1 MSMSDCSLAPEIDA
15 VVGRIGADLGAS
27 SPVLAGQV
35 LRWIRR
41 ISPGGE
47 PAAHFLDVRMF
58 PILALPDFV
67 LESLA
72 VAAEAKFHKSLISST
87 VHGYYYIRLIDG
99 IVDGD
104 RDFDLE
110 RKILP
115 VAGYFLSEFQLG
127 YQKHFSAEHE
137 FWQVFRR
144 LWRASAAST
153 AEDAMQ
159 RAVGFSEFERVSSR
173 KFSAAGIP
181 VAATCHRYGRADL
194 LPAWLELV
202 DGLGRWSQMADDI
215 LDWHQDRS
223 LGRATYFLTE
233 GERQRRCN
241 EPLEEWILRE
251 GCDWGFDLLNE
262 WMNRL
267 QESAAQLG
275 SPGLMEYLA
284 GRKAWAAEQHSALSN
299 GLAELACLAVI
310 LGQATQTKA
319 SCSAGTAITSAGAQ
333 QTTTISKPHQK
344 ENAWPVPP
352 SLLANLSTLV

>member
-1 MSMSDCSLAPEIDA
+1 MSISKRILASQIDA
-15 VVGRIGADLGAS
+15 VVDRIGAVLGAS
-27 SPVLAGQV
+27 SPTFANQV

-47 PAAHFLDVRMF
+47 PAAHFLNVRMF
-58 PILALPDFV
+58 PILQLPDFV
-67 LESLA
+67 LESLV
-72 VAAEAKFHKSLISST
+72 VAPDERFHQSLISST

-144 LWRASAAST
+144 IWTASAASS
-153 AEDAMQ
+153 ADDAMQ
-159 RAVGFSEFERVSSR
+159 RAVDFSEFERVSSR

-181 VAATCHRYGRADL
+181 VAATCHYYGRADL

-202 DGLGRWSQMADDI
+202 DGLGRWSQMVDDI

-233 GERQRRCN
+233 GERQRRR
-241 EPLEEWILRE
+241 EESLEEWILRE
-251 GCDWGFDLLNE
+251 GCDWGFDLLHQ
-262 WMNRL
+262 WMKQM
-267 QESAAQLG
+267 QESSAQLG

-284 GRKAWAAEQHSALSN
+284 GRKAWAAEQHLALRK
-299 GLAELACLAVI
+299 GLAELARLVGI
-310 LGQATQTKA
+310 LGQATRA
-319 SCSAGTAITSAGAQ
+319 STSLSTG
-333 QTTTISKPHQK
+333 TTI
-344 ENAWPVPP
+344 
-352 SLLANLSTLV
+352 T

>member
-1 MSMSDCSLAPEIDA
+1 MSMSDCRLASEIDA
-15 VVGRIGADLGAS
+15 VVERIAADLGAS
-27 SPVLAGQV
+27 SPVLANQV
-35 LRWIRR
+35 LRWIHR

-67 LESLA
+67 LESLDL
-72 VAAEAKFHKSLISST
+72 AAEAGFHKSLISST
-87 VHGYYYIRLIDG
+87 VHGYYYIRLIDN
-99 IVDGD
+99 IADGD
-104 RDFDLE
+104 RDLELE

-144 LWRASAAST
+144 LWTTSAASS

-159 RAVGFSEFERVSSR
+159 RAVSVYEFERVSSR

-181 VAATCHRYGRADL
+181 VAATCHHYGRADL
-194 LPAWLELV
+194 VPAWLELV
-202 DGLGRWSQMADDI
+202 DGLGRWSQMVDDI
-215 LDWHQDRS
+215 LDWHGDRS
-223 LGRATYFLTE
+223 VDRSTYFLTE
-233 GERQRRCN
+233 GERQRRRD

-267 QESAAQLG
+267 QKSAAQLG

-284 GRKAWAAEQHSALSN
+284 RRRAWAAEQHSALSN
-299 GLAELACLAVI
+299 GLAELARLAGI
-310 LGQATQTKA
+310 LGQAARTKT
-319 SCSAGTAITSAGAQ
+319 SCSAGITIA
-333 QTTTISKPHQK
+333 
-344 ENAWPVPP
+344 
-352 SLLANLSTLV
+352 